1 MKSILRIFSR
11 VSLRWGATA
20 AALLASSAGVQGAF
34 IIQDL
39 GASAVLQP
47 ETADQT
53 IDLYINNTGAA
64 ANVGGFDLKLLING
78 GSGPAPQ
85 LSITGPNNANL
96 RIGSV
101 FTAANSL
108 QSGDALNTAYSA
120 FFSVSINDPFSPPS
134 MPSGANLVARLTF
147 STVGATPGPWSLSF
161 SGSDLSDSLG
171 DSLSLQF
178 SPESLSL
185 APVPEP
191 AETVAVSALLLGGF
205 CLVRRWRKAGASVS
219 AN

>member
-1 MKSILRIFSR
+1 MPALPLG
-11 VSLRWGATA
+11 VTV
-20 AALLASSAGVQGAF
+20 AALLASSAVVQGAF

-47 ETADQT
+47 ETAGQT
-53 IDLYINNTGAA
+53 IDLFINNTGAA

-85 LSITGPNNANL
+85 LSITGPSNANL
-96 RIGSV
+96 RFGSV
-101 FTAANSL
+101 FTAVNSL
-108 QSGDALNTAYSA
+108 QSGDGANTAYSA

-134 MPSGANLVARLTF
+134 MPSGANLVARLTL

-161 SGSDLSDSLG
+161 AGSDLSDPAG
-171 DSLSLQF
+171 DSLALQF
-178 SPESLSL
+178 DPASLSL

-205 CLVRRWRKAGASVS
+205 CLVRRWRKAGTPVS
-219 AN
+219 AS